1 MAISLYDVTVGQYL
15 QIVDAAAGFL
25 ERGLKHC
32 ADEGAN
38 ADDLVGKRL
47 AGDMLP
53 LSFQVSSIAHHSIGA
68 IEGVKA
74 GVFSA
79 TGGPSM
85 AETYAE
91 LQKTIADTQAALRA
105 LTPEEVDALAGKDV
119 TFEFGAMKM
128 PFTAEG
134 FLLSFS
140 LPNFYFHAST
150 AYDVLRANGVPLGK
164 RYFLGALK
172 LKA

>member
-1 MAISLYDVTVGQYL
+1 MTISLYDVTVGQYL

-32 ADEGAN
+32 GDEGAN
-38 ADDLVGKRL
+38 PDDLVGKRL
-47 AGDMLP
+47 TGDMLP
-53 LSFQVSSIAHHSIGA
+53 LAFQVSSIAHHSIGA
-68 IEGVKA
+68 IEAVQS
-74 GVFSA
+74 GVFKA
-79 TGGPSM
+79 TGGPAM
-85 AETYAE
+85 PETYAG
-91 LQKTIADTQAALRA
+91 LIKLIADTQAALRA
-105 LTPEEVDALAGKDV
+105 LTPEAVNALAGKDV
-119 TFEFGAMKM
+119 TFEFGPTKM

-172 LKA
+172 LKG

>member
-1 MAISLYDVTVGQYL
+1 MTISLYDITVGQYL

-38 ADDLVGKRL
+38 PDDLVGKRL

-53 LSFQVSSIAHHSIGA
+53 LAFQVSSIAHHSIGA
-68 IEGVKA
+68 IEAVKS
-74 GVFSA
+74 GLFKA
-79 TGGPSM
+79 TGGPAM
-85 AETYAE
+85 PETYAG
-91 LQKTIADTQAALRA
+91 LIRIVADAQAALRA
-105 LTPEEVDALAGKDV
+105 LSPDEVNALAGKDV
-119 TFEFGAMKM
+119 TFEFGPTKM

-164 RYFLGALK
+164 RYFLGQLK
-172 LKA
+172 LKG

>member
-1 MAISLYDVTVGQYL
+1 MTISLYDITVGQYL
-15 QIVDAAAGFL
+15 QTVDAATGFL

-38 ADDLVGKRL
+38 PDDLVGKRL

-74 GVFSA
+74 GVFAA

-85 AETYAE
+85 AETYAG

-105 LTPEEVDALAGKDV
+105 LSPEEVNALAGKDV

-172 LKA
+172 LKS